1 MGEPLG
7 PSLPCVSSV
16 SLDYILHSCPQYRFC
31 TVLILACK
39 PKEASEN
46 QPAWLPWVS
55 TTPLPLIKARDAGP
69 QGFNGQN
76 RQDLSLVALLDLST
90 CCLTLHFCT
99 VKFLPGPSK
108 APRG

>member
-55 TTPLPLIKARDAGP
+55 TTPLPLIKAREHGAEAAE
-69 QGFNGQN
+69 
-76 RQDLSLVALLDLST
+76 RQADRLMGHQA
-90 CCLTLHFCT
+90 CREEGHC
-99 VKFLPGPSK
+99 
-108 APRG
+108 